1 METMMKNIIA
11 TAAVIILLNA
21 CTSFHKTGIASEPL
35 AGKTISENLGQTEG
49 SDLTIRF
56 LWYMIGMPDFDS
68 AMKKAKENKKA
79 DAVINAEVK
88 ETRYSFILFSVDSIN
103 IKGEAVKFAQSESKD
118 KAKGKK

>member
-1 METMMKNIIA
+1 MEIKMKNILT
-11 TAAVIILLNA
+11 TAAVIIVLNA
-21 CTSFHKTGIASEPL
+21 CTSFHKSGVASEPL

-49 SDLTIRF
+49 SDLTFRF

-68 AMKKAKENKKA
+68 AMKRAKESKKA

-103 IKGEAVKFAQSESKD
+103 VKGEAVKFAQSEQKD
-118 KAKGKK
+118 KTKGKK

>member
-1 METMMKNIIA
+1 MKNILA

-21 CTSFHKTGIASEPL
+21 CTSFHKTGVASEPL

-49 SDLTIRF
+49 SDLTFRF

-68 AMKKAKENKKA
+68 AMKRAKDNKKA
-79 DAVINAEVK
+79 DAVINADVK

-103 IKGEAVKFAQSESKD
+103 VKGEAVKFAQSESKD